1 MALFGTDFDPANP
14 ADNDSV
20 SGGAGTIRDIKSK
33 LKEFLA
39 VCFDLETGELLPD
52 AVSGLPTPGA
62 AGTILTSA
70 GPSDTPVWAASPA
83 MPVGG
88 VIMWALDTLPSG
100 WLWCRGGSFNIADY
114 PALGAL
120 LGTTYGGD
128 GALTFGVPD
137 LRGRAPVG
145 SGTGDA
151 SDATLW
157 GTGQKKGTEGVVLDT
172 TQIPSHTHALGVKKA
187 TDGGDYN
194 ASGSDPNR
202 INFGA
207 GLTSDATGG
216 GLAHANIQPS
226 LGINFI
232 IKT

>member
-1 MALFGTDFDPANP
+1 MAMLGTGFDPAAP
-14 ADNDSV
+14 ADNDFVSV
-20 SGGAGTIRDIKSK
+20 GAAAMRDIKSR
-33 LKEFLA
+33 LKEFVA
-39 VCFDLETGELLPD
+39 VSFDPETGEILD
-52 AVSGLPTPGA
+52 TGGGIPTPGA

-70 GPSDTPVWAASPA
+70 GPSADPVWSPSPA

-100 WLWCRGGSFNIADY
+100 WLWCRGGAFNIADY
-114 PALGAL
+114 PALGVL

-151 SDATLW
+151 SDATAW
-157 GTGQKKGTEGVVLDT
+157 GTGQKKGTEGVVLNT
-172 TQIPSHTHALGVKKA
+172 TQIPAHTHALGVKKS

-194 ASGSDPNR
+194 ASGSNPNR
-202 INFGA
+202 IDFGS
-207 GLTSDATGG
+207 GITSDSAGG
-216 GLAHANIQPS
+216 GLTHPNIQPS
-226 LGINFI
+226 IGINFI

>member
-1 MALFGTDFDPANP
+1 MALLGSDFDPAAP
-14 ADNDSV
+14 ADTDVVAN
-20 SGGAGTIRDIKSK
+20 GAAEIRDIKTR
-33 LKEFLA
+33 LKAFAE
-39 VCFDLETGELLPD
+39 VSFDLETGELLD
-52 AVSGLPTPGA
+52 TSGGLPTPGA

-70 GPSDTPVWAASPA
+70 GPSVDPVWSASPA

-88 VIMWALDTLPSG
+88 VIMWALDDLPTGG
-100 WLWCRGGSFNIADY
+100 WLWCRGGSYNIADY

-128 GALTFGVPD
+128 GFTTFGVPD

-151 SDATLW
+151 SDATAW
-157 GTGQKKGTEGVVLDT
+157 GTGQKRGTEGVTLT
-172 TQIPSHTHALGVKKA
+172 ESQIPAHTHALGVKKA

-194 ASGSDPNR
+194 ASGSDPDR
-202 INFGA
+202 INFGS
-207 GLTSDATGG
+207 GITSASTGG
-216 GLAHANIQPS
+216 GTAHPNIQPS